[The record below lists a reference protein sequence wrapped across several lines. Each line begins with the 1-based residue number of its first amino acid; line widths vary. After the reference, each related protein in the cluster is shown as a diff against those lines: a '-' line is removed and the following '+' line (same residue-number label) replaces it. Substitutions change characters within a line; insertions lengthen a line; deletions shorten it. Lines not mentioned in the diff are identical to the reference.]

1 MNPRWRAVLQICLL
15 LGVLSALVFIFPRA
29 FGFVEMAAR
38 ELRYF
43 WWLVLIVALALWL
56 VFGLGREPRP

>member
-1 MNPRWRAVLQICLL
+1 MNPRWRAVLQIGILL
-15 LGVLSALVFIFPRA
+15 VVVLSLVLVFPRA
-29 FGFVEMAAR
+29 FGFAEMAAR

-56 VFGLGREPRP
+56 IFGLGRKPRA